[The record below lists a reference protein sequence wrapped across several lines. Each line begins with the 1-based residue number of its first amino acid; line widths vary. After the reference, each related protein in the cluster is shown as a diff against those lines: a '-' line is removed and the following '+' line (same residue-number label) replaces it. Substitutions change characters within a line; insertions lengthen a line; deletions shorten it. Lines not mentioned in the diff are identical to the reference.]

1 MATQKRKKLLS
12 MLVAGFLLCYPGSYV
27 SANGDSSGEPAAVQ
41 QTEKTVIGTVV
52 DVQGEPLIGVSVNV
66 QGTTRGVVTDVN
78 GQYSIRV
85 QGDNQTLRFS
95 YIGYKTV
102 TLTADKILLNVT
114 METSD
119 NALDEVVVTAL
130 GIKKE
135 KKALGYSVQ
144 DINSEELLKIKTA
157 NPLNSLAGKIA
168 GVNITQSSGAAGSGA
183 QIQLRGGTSLS
194 ETRDNQ
200 PLFVVDGIIYD
211 NSTSAIGSTA
221 FDGMS
226 ASAATNSNRIMDI
239 NPEDIENISVLK
251 GPAAAA
257 LYGSRAANG
266 VLIITTKKGAEGTVS
281 VDFSSKFSSV
291 WANRLPEQ
299 QSTYGRGSY
308 QSDGTLNPTG
318 VIYSSWGAPIG
329 NAPVYNNIES
339 FFQNGNTWDNTVSV
353 SGGHKNGSF
362 YFSASNFDQT
372 GIVPSTGYDKTTF
385 RLNAE
390 QKYDRL
396 TLTVGAAYSQA
407 NTQKTLTSA
416 GLYGSD
422 GTGTMNQV
430 YRWARNEDITK
441 YLNEDGSKY
450 IFEQYRNPDGS
461 RNTNDYPLGS
471 LVENPY
477 WIINKNNMTDHTS
490 RFTGNGAVDFK
501 IADWWN
507 VTYRTGIDS
516 YTTGNHNLIAPGG
529 ELKSDL
535 QNGLLSE
542 NILDYQF
549 YSTNLMTNLNKKFG
563 DYELGLLLGWSEEE
577 TKKEYNYRKGWNF
590 PEPDLPTFNT
600 IPDETESLSQSHSL
614 QRIRSFYGEFRATW
628 KNVVYLTLTGRND
641 KSSTLYSP
649 ILGDENASYF
659 YPSVSGSVVFSELL
673 PKNEIL
679 SFGKLRAS
687 WAKVGK
693 ATDPYVTNT
702 TLWDSQE
709 FIQGKTSTSTYWYR
723 GNPYLLPEMTSSIE
737 LGLDARFLDGRV
749 GFDLTWYSNNSY
761 NQILNPRTSQ
771 ATGFIFNYSNIGEIF
786 NKGLELSI
794 TGQLVKTKDF
804 TWDATLNLAG
814 NRGTVGS
821 IHASLPILYVTSVQ
835 VGNAKAASFENG
847 NFMGISG
854 SRWETPG
861 YAIEKLKL
869 KDETAALNEL
879 GDIKD
884 AIVLDQWGM
893 PTSDNLTTYDIANRE
908 PKFTGGFNNSL
919 QYRNWNFS
927 FLLDF
932 RKGGVVYNGTEYHMT
947 ANGMSPV
954 TANRDQLTL
963 TGVVKTGTKEG
974 VGYDAN
980 GNEIK
985 VDIPVYEKKEFS
997 FDANGIYQVS
1007 ATASQSG
1014 RYIIQQYWNN
1024 YYLKNSA
1031 NFMTETNWLRLRSVS
1046 LSYSLPKQLLDKTKA
1061 IKGCIFSF
1069 TGTNLLLLTNY
1080 KGLDPES
1087 SAAGS
1092 GVGGS
1097 SSVGIEYCNVPAT
1110 AGVSFG
1116 VNLKF

>member
-1 MATQKRKKLLS
+1 MTTRKSKKLLS
-12 MLVAGFLLCYPGSYV
+12 MLVAGFLLCYPGSYA
-27 SANGDSSGEPAAVQ
+27 SAAGDSSGEPAVVQ
-41 QTEKTVIGTVV
+41 QTGKTVTGTVI
-52 DVQGEPLIGVSVNV
+52 DVQGEPLIGVSVSV
-66 QGTTRGVVTDVN
+66 QGTTRGVATDVN
-78 GQYSIRV
+78 GRYSILV
-85 QGDNQTLRFS
+85 QEDNQVLQFS

-102 TLTADKILLNVT
+102 TVKADQVRIDVT
-114 METSD
+114 MEED
-119 NALDEVVVTAL
+119 ALTLGEVVVTAL

-144 DINSEELLKIKTA
+144 DINSDELLKNKTA

-211 NSTSAIGSTA
+211 NSTSAIGNTA
-221 FDGMS
+221 FDGMGTS
-226 ASAATNSNRIMDI
+226 AVTNSNRIMDV

-281 VDFSSKFSSV
+281 VDFSSKFSSS

-299 QSTYGRGSY
+299 QSTYGRGVY
-308 QSDGTLNPTG
+308 QSDGTLDPTG
-318 VIYSSWGAPIG
+318 VVYSSWGAPIG
-329 NAPVYNNIES
+329 NAPIYDNIES
-339 FFQNGNTWDNTVSV
+339 FFQNGNIWDNTVSV

-362 YFSASNFDQT
+362 YFSASNFDQI
-372 GIVPSTGYDKTTF
+372 GIIPSTGYDKTTF

-390 QKYDRL
+390 QKYDKL
-396 TLTVGAAYSQA
+396 TLTIGAAYSQA

-430 YRWARNEDITK
+430 YRWARNEDMTQ
-441 YLNEDGSKY
+441 YLNPDGTKY

-471 LVENPY
+471 LIENPY
-477 WIINKNNMTDHTS
+477 WLINKNSMTDHTN
-490 RFTGNGAVDFK
+490 RFTGNGAADFK
-501 IADWWN
+501 ITDWWN
-507 VTYRTGIDS
+507 VTYRAGIDS
-516 YTTGNHNLIAPGG
+516 YTTGNHNMIAPGG

-563 DYELGLLLGWSEEE
+563 DYEWGLLLGWSEEE

-590 PEPDLPTFNT
+590 PEPDMPTFGT
-600 IPDETESLSQSHSL
+600 IPDETESLSQSHSM
-614 QRIRSFYGEFRATW
+614 QRIRSYYGEIRASWRNTA
-628 KNVVYLTLTGRND
+628 YLTVTGRSD

-649 ILGDENASYF
+649 ILGDKNASYF
-659 YPSVSGSVVFSELL
+659 YPSVSGSVVFSELV
-673 PKNEIL
+673 PKNEVL

-709 FIQGKTSTSTYWYR
+709 FIQGKTGTSTYWFR
-723 GNPYLLPEMTSSIE
+723 GNPYLLPEMTTSIE
-737 LGLDARFLDGRV
+737 LGLDARFLKGRV
-749 GFDLTWYSNNSY
+749 GFDLTWYKNNSY

-786 NKGLELSI
+786 NQGVELSI
-794 TGQLVKTKDF
+794 TGQPVKTKDF
-804 TWDATLNLAG
+804 TWDATLNIAG
-814 NRGTVGS
+814 NRSTVGK
-821 IHASLPILYVTSVQ
+821 IHTSLPILYVTSVQ
-835 VGNAKAASFENG
+835 VGNAKAASFEDG

-854 SRWETPG
+854 SRWNRTDDG
-861 YAIEKLKL
+861 KVI
-869 KDETAALNEL
+869 
-879 GDIKD
+879 
-884 AIVLDQWGM
+884 LDQWGM
-893 PTSDNLTTYDIANRE
+893 PTSDNVATYDIANRE

-919 QYRNWNFS
+919 QYKNWNFS

-932 RKGGVVYNGTEYHMT
+932 RRGGAVYNGTEYWMT
-947 ANGMSPV
+947 ATGVSKQ
-954 TANRDQLTL
+954 TENRESLTV
-963 TGVVKTGTKEG
+963 TGVVNTGTTA
-974 VGYDAN
+974 D
-980 GNEIK
+980 
-985 VDIPVYEKKEFS
+985 PVYEDRTFT
-997 FDANGIYQVS
+997 FDAGNTYPVS

-1014 RYIIQQYWNN
+1014 RYIIQQYWSD
-1024 YYLKNSA
+1024 YYLRNSA

-1046 LSYSLPKQLLDKTKA
+1046 LSYSLPKQILEKTKA
-1061 IKGCIFSF
+1061 IKGCTFSF

-1080 KGLDPES
+1080 KGLDPEA

-1092 GVGGS
+1092 GIGGS

-1110 AGVSFG
+1110 AGISFG